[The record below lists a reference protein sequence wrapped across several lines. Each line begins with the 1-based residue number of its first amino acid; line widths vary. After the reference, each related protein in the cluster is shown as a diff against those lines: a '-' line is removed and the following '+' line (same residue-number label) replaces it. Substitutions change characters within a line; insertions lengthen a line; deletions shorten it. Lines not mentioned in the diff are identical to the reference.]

1 MHSIY
6 VWALEGK
13 IACLCRYPIL
23 AMIELSY
30 VMDGFL
36 TRYITV
42 LFHSIFF
49 SLNVFLSF
57 ILLLF
62 FRTQN
67 FVDQTKNDF
76 GPASLRLSSNDNVN
90 WVLCFEE
97 GKSTTDSKSFVRV
110 LIL

>member
-42 LFHSIFF
+42 LFHSIIF
-49 SLNVFLSF
+49 SLNVFKAHFST
-57 ILLLF
+57 LF
-62 FRTQN
+62 SNTE
-67 FVDQTKNDF
+67 
-76 GPASLRLSSNDNVN
+76 LRRSN
-90 WVLCFEE
+90 
-97 GKSTTDSKSFVRV
+97 
-110 LIL
+110 